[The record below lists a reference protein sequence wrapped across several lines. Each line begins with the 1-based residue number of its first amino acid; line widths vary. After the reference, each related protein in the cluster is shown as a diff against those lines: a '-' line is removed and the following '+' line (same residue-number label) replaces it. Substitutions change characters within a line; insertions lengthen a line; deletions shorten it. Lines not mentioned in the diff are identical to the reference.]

1 MDAICFRNRVKKLGK
16 SGENGG
22 KLGKHGANVREK
34 DGKPQGSRWKN
45 QGFDHLIRPKIYGF
59 WILWDST
66 GISTAIV
73 ENWVQRWQKRVG
85 KGVVPAKFIFWGVC
99 IPCESYIHI
108 YIYLLYYI
116 YILYP
121 FVSGS
126 IYHCSSSGPSWF
138 GVYLLDMRTKS
149 VWSHSEIHKDMGM
162 TT

>member
-1 MDAICFRNRVKKLGK
+1 VKKLGK

-34 DGKPQGSRWKN
+34 DGKPQGSRWNN

-108 YIYLLYYI
+108 YIFIILYIYIIIYIYIILYYII
-116 YILYP
+116 YILYYI
-121 FVSGS
+121 
-126 IYHCSSSGPSWF
+126 IYI
-138 GVYLLDMRTKS
+138 YYIILYIYT
-149 VWSHSEIHKDMGM
+149 
-162 TT
+162 